1 MFAIVFIF
9 FLSISNSF
17 NIILVVILMININKE
32 RTLIT
37 KKVSILGMIAN
48 AFLCIIKLIIGIF
61 TNSQAMIADGINSVG
76 DIIASLMTYI
86 GNKIASEPSDDNHNY
101 GHGKAEYIFSLFI
114 GLIMVILSIKIA
126 FNSFNSVIT
135 YKHFIFSWYLV
146 LVCIIT
152 IITKLALYIYSSKQG
167 KKYNSILITANSKD
181 HFNDIFVTL
190 STLIGI
196 LAGLYNIY
204 YLDGIIG
211 MAISIL
217 IIYSGIKII
226 ISSLKILMDESIS
239 EFNKNEITNI
249 INNYSQIDHI
259 DKITSKPCGNKYIII
274 IKVSIDGNM
283 TILESHNIV
292 GKLKSE
298 LLNLEYIHDVIVHV
312 NPA

>member
-1 MFAIVFIF
+1 MNN
-9 FLSISNSF
+9 SN
-17 NIILVVILMININKE
+17 NE
-32 RTLIT
+32 RTIST
-37 KKVSILGMIAN
+37 RIVSILGIISN
-48 AFLCIIKLIIGIF
+48 ALLCLIKLIIGLF
-61 TNSQAMIADGINSVG
+61 TNSQAMIADGINSAG
-76 DIIASLMTYI
+76 DIVASLMTYI
-86 GNKIASEPSDDNHNY
+86 GNKIASEPSDDSHNY

-114 GLIMVILSIKIA
+114 GITMLILSVKVALDA
-126 FNSFNSVIT
+126 FFSIIS
-135 YKHFIFSWYLV
+135 YKHFVFSWYLV
-146 LVCIIT
+146 IVCIIT
-152 IITKLALYIYSSKQG
+152 IILKLSLYIYCSKQG

-196 LAGLYNIY
+196 LAGLFNVYI
-204 YLDGIIG
+204 LDGIIG

-217 IIYSGIKII
+217 IIYSGFKII
-226 ISSLKILMDESIS
+226 FSSSKILMDESIN

-249 INNYSQIDHI
+249 INNYKEIDHI

-283 TILESHNIV
+283 TILEGHNIV